1 MMQMSAKRSSH
12 PPGSVR
18 IVGGRWRGRR
28 IPVSDF
34 GGIRPTPD
42 RVRETLFNWLAPVLD
57 GARCLDLFAGTGV
70 LGLEALSRGAAE
82 SRFVEKNPAAGN
94 ALQAELEK
102 LDCDGATL
110 VAGNAL
116 AFLKQDP
123 SPFDIVF
130 VDPPFDSLD
139 LGNLCTLLDEGWLS
153 RGAHVYLELS
163 KRSEMPPLPDRWDL
177 THEKVAGEVR
187 FGLARRA

>member
-1 MMQMSAKRSSH
+1 MQMSAKRSSR

-28 IPVSDF
+28 IPVSDV

-70 LGLEALSRGAAE
+70 LGLEALSRGAVE